1 MRDFL
6 RNKYR
11 FMKNIGT
18 IHERIKILVATLAN
32 GKNTVFAQEL
42 GVSEANIRGYMK
54 NVVPKADIL
63 SKIVICYD
71 KVNPRWLLTGT
82 GPMLLPESENAPSQ
96 ASAGAD
102 KESLTYRQDNGSTDA
117 TASGDHS
124 VTAINST
131 VNAAPPASEA
141 ALRREN
147 ELLHSLIDEKE
158 RLLAEKERLISVLME
173 RK

>member
-1 MRDFL
+1 MSNASFGKSL
-6 RNKYR
+6 
-11 FMKNIGT
+11 KNNGSIGT
-18 IHERIKILVATLAN
+18 DKLEN
-32 GKNTVFAQEL
+32 
-42 GVSEANIRGYMK
+42 
-54 NVVPKADIL
+54 IL
-63 SKIVICYD
+63 SVYKDIS
-71 KVNPRWLLTGT
+71 PRWLLTGT
-82 GPMLLPESENAPSQ
+82 GPMLLSESENVPSQ
-96 ASAGAD
+96 ASAGVD

-117 TASGDHS
+117 TASGNHS
-124 VTAINST
+124 VAAINST